1 MTGKRA
7 ENEIVLRGGK
17 ASGSVSKK
25 TTYVVAGEAAGSKL
39 TKAQQ
44 LGRPRTDGGRVRGAA
59 EMKRLYATLKL
70 FLGCSIGIFLGRC
83 IYLYF
88 DFKARPDLYA
98 MQSAPWYVDLKF
110 QGIVTA
116 VLAAVLLAV
125 MWLIRKNIDK
135 KG

>member
-1 MTGKRA
+1 
-7 ENEIVLRGGK
+7 
-17 ASGSVSKK
+17 
-25 TTYVVAGEAAGSKL
+25 
-39 TKAQQ
+39 
-44 LGRPRTDGGRVRGAA
+44 
-59 EMKRLYATLKL
+59 MKRLYATLKL

-88 DFKARPDLYA
+88 GFKARPDLSA
-98 MQSAPWYVDLKF
+98 MQSAPWYVDLEI

-125 MWLIRKNIDK
+125 MWLVRKNIDK